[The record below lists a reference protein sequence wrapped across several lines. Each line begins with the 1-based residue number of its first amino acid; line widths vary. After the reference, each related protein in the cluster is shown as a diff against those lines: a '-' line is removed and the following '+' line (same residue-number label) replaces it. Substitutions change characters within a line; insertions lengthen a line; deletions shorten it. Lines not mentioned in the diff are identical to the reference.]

1 MCKPSP
7 KDIAKGTRYNALSTG
22 LCAFACLQL
31 LCITLIAQPLESTFE
46 KVDSSTA
53 QKTHNEAPKAQSLES
68 TQPHQADHSL
78 ESSNPP
84 KKQAK
89 KQTKSQKSKQTTP
102 KASTQK
108 ANTQKEGI
116 AQYNKDNQKVFEL
129 LANSLHSEQNTIHA
143 IGDAIL
149 INQELYVLADT
160 IRYDI
165 QERQVQASGDVRIY
179 RDGNLLVR
187 TKETHFSLDDKYGII
202 EPLYLQDTES
212 GLWVSSARATTQDT
226 FYTFKKAVLSGCAV
240 PSPIWRME
248 ASSGSYSDSKKIV
261 SLWNPRV
268 YIGDVPIF
276 YFPYFSVS
284 TNMSRKTGL
293 LMPSFVTSSTE
304 GFAFFLPYYIAPK
317 TNWDITLTPQ
327 VRTERGIGGLIEFRA
342 LDSGL
347 DRTYA
352 ELGYLYN
359 FDEYMQRFNLKNQ
372 QIYGLRLYHLGNRP
386 LQKYFKLNSE
396 LDNGIYLN
404 LVHMNDLDYYR
415 LRQIN
420 KRVYDTTYT
429 SKANA
434 FIQTQKH
441 YLGLNFKYFLNL
453 AKLNNTTT
461 FQSVPNFQY
470 HKYMDSLFFKE
481 LMYAIDYQFK
491 NTTRQTGY
499 GYIENG
505 VRIPVGLQFS
515 LFKQY
520 LSLGIWNEFYAEN
533 LFLTKTQ
540 NSYIPSNDDT
550 NKNGN
555 IFSANY
561 SISLNSD
568 LSKSYNKF
576 FHTIQFEALFSGPY
590 LFYHNGLLS
599 QATGDQAAQIRKDS
613 IALREQ
619 FGAAAD
625 YLNKFPIKSPSGT
638 IYFYDDIWDP
648 SGISAYTIVNQTL
661 DLKLSQ
667 YFLTS
672 TGRNIVDW
680 KIFQRLNFD
689 ELAYALKSSHI
700 DSSVIAKRPLENKF
714 SFSPIAGLNFSASFF
729 YSFYAKRMSELALAT
744 SFSRGAFSASA
755 SYFFKD
761 KQAYDFLSNTILSQ
775 TGAQYLRANVSHDF
789 GVFAFSASAGYDIE
803 KNTLLDWDIGLYKNI
818 RCFGI
823 GLKFVNR
830 RRPILTN
837 DINNPFY
844 VQQDYFVRLI
854 FNFAPL
860 TSTGLTTRF

>member
-1 MCKPSP
+1 
-7 KDIAKGTRYNALSTG
+7 
-22 LCAFACLQL
+22 
-31 LCITLIAQPLESTFE
+31 
-46 KVDSSTA
+46 
-53 QKTHNEAPKAQSLES
+53 
-68 TQPHQADHSL
+68 
-78 ESSNPP
+78 
-84 KKQAK
+84 
-89 KQTKSQKSKQTTP
+89 
-102 KASTQK
+102 
-108 ANTQKEGI
+108 
-116 AQYNKDNQKVFEL
+116 
-129 LANSLHSEQNTIHA
+129 
-143 IGDAIL
+143 
-149 INQELYVLADT
+149 
-160 IRYDI
+160 
-165 QERQVQASGDVRIY
+165 
-179 RDGNLLVR
+179 
-187 TKETHFSLDDKYGII
+187 
-202 EPLYLQDTES
+202 
-212 GLWVSSARATTQDT
+212 
-226 FYTFKKAVLSGCAV
+226 
-240 PSPIWRME
+240 
-248 ASSGSYSDSKKIV
+248 
-261 SLWNPRV
+261 
-268 YIGDVPIF
+268 
-276 YFPYFSVS
+276 
-284 TNMSRKTGL
+284 
-293 LMPSFVTSSTE
+293 MPSFVTSSTE

-453 AKLNNTTT
+453 AKLDNTTT

-729 YSFYAKRMSELALAT
+729 YSFYAKKMSELALAT

>member
-31 LCITLIAQPLESTFE
+31 LCATLIAQPLESTFE

-68 TQPHQADHSL
+68 THQADPSL

-89 KQTKSQKSKQTTP
+89 SQKSKQTTP
-102 KASTQK
+102 K

-453 AKLNNTTT
+453 AKLDNTTT

-599 QATGDQAAQIRKDS
+599 QATGDQAAQIRKKS
-613 IALREQ
+613 IDLREQ

-625 YLNKFPIKSPSGT
+625 YLNKFPIESPSGT

>member
-1 MCKPSP
+1 MDKGCGKLHIGLLLGC
-7 KDIAKGTRYNALSTG
+7 IALCLNAK
-22 LCAFACLQL
+22 
-31 LCITLIAQPLESTFE
+31 PLEPESTSA
-46 KVDSSTA
+46 DSSLAKTE
-53 QKTHNEAPKAQSLES
+53 QKKGVT
-68 TQPHQADHSL
+68 
-78 ESSNPP
+78 
-84 KKQAK
+84 
-89 KQTKSQKSKQTTP
+89 
-102 KASTQK
+102 
-108 ANTQKEGI
+108 
-116 AQYNKDNQKVFEL
+116 QYNKDNQKVFEL
-129 LANSLHSEQNTIHA
+129 LADSVYSAEGTIHA
-143 IGDAIL
+143 TGDAIL
-149 INQELYVLADT
+149 INQELYVLADA
-160 IRYDI
+160 IRYDM
-165 QERQVQASGDVRIY
+165 QKREVQASGEVRIY

-187 TKETHFSLDDKYGII
+187 THQTHFSLDDKYGII

-212 GLWVSSARATTQDT
+212 GLWVSSSLATTQDT
-226 FYTFKKAVLSGCAV
+226 FYTFKKATLSGCAV
-240 PSPIWRME
+240 PNPIWRME
-248 ASSGSYSDSKKIV
+248 ASSGSYSDSKKSV
-261 SLWNPRV
+261 TLWNPRV

-284 TNMSRKTGL
+284 TNMSRTSGL

-327 VRTERGIGGLIEFRA
+327 VRSERGVGGLIEFRA

-359 FDEYMQRFNLKNQ
+359 FDEYMERFNLKNHYV
-372 QIYGLRLYHLGNRP
+372 YGLRLYHLGNRP
-386 LQKYFKLNSE
+386 LQKYFKLKSE
-396 LDNGIYLN
+396 LDNGIYIN
-404 LVHMNDLDYYR
+404 FAHMNDLDYYR

-420 KRVYDTTYT
+420 KRVYDMSYT

-434 FIQTQKH
+434 FVQTQKH
-441 YLGLNFKYFLNL
+441 YVGLNFKYFLNL
-453 AKLNNTTT
+453 SKLDNSST

-470 HKYMDSLFFKE
+470 HKYMDSLFFRQ

-491 NTTRQTGY
+491 NTARQTGY

-505 VRIPVGLQFS
+505 LRIPVGLQFS
-515 LFKQY
+515 LFKKY
-520 LSLGIWNEFYAEN
+520 LSLGVWNEFYAEN

-540 NSYIPSNDDT
+540 NSYIPSNNDT

-561 SISLNSD
+561 SVSLNSD

-576 FHTIQFEALFSGPY
+576 FHTIQLETLLSGPY

-599 QATGDQAAQIRKDS
+599 QATGDQAAQIRQES

-625 YLNKFPIKSPSGT
+625 YLNKFPIISPSGSV
-638 IYFYDDIWDP
+638 YFYDDIWDP

-667 YFLTS
+667 YFLTN

-680 KIFQRLNFD
+680 KVFQRLNFD
-689 ELAYALKSSHI
+689 ELRHALNTSSGSV

-729 YSFYAKRMSELALAT
+729 YSFYAKKMSELALAT

-761 KQAYDFLSNTILSQ
+761 KEAYDFLSNTILTQ
-775 TGAQYLRANVSHDF
+775 TGAQYLRANIAHDF
-789 GVFAFSASAGYDIE
+789 RVFAFSASAGYDIE

-860 TSTGLTTRF
+860 TSAGLTTRF

>member
-1 MCKPSP
+1 MGKGCGKLRAGLLLGC
-7 KDIAKGTRYNALSTG
+7 IALCLNAK
-22 LCAFACLQL
+22 
-31 LCITLIAQPLESTFE
+31 PLEPESTST
-46 KVDSSTA
+46 DSSLAKTE
-53 QKTHNEAPKAQSLES
+53 QKKGVT
-68 TQPHQADHSL
+68 
-78 ESSNPP
+78 
-84 KKQAK
+84 
-89 KQTKSQKSKQTTP
+89 
-102 KASTQK
+102 
-108 ANTQKEGI
+108 
-116 AQYNKDNQKVFEL
+116 QYNKDNQKVFEL
-129 LANSLHSEQNTIHA
+129 LADSVYSAEGTIHA
-143 IGDAIL
+143 TGDAIL

-160 IRYDI
+160 IRYDM
-165 QERQVQASGDVRIY
+165 QKREVQASGEVRIY

-187 TKETHFSLDDKYGII
+187 THQTHFSLDDKYGII

-212 GLWVSSARATTQDT
+212 GLWVSSSLATTQDT
-226 FYTFKKAVLSGCAV
+226 FYTFKKATLSGCAV
-240 PSPIWRME
+240 PNPIWRME
-248 ASSGSYSDSKKIV
+248 ASSGSYSDSKKSV
-261 SLWNPRV
+261 TLWNPRV

-284 TNMSRKTGL
+284 TNMSRTSGL

-327 VRTERGIGGLIEFRA
+327 VRSERGVGGLIEFRA

-359 FDEYMQRFNLKNQ
+359 FDEYMERFNLKNHYV
-372 QIYGLRLYHLGNRP
+372 YGLRLYHLGNRP
-386 LQKYFKLNSE
+386 LQKYFKLKSD
-396 LDNGIYLN
+396 LDNGVYIN
-404 LVHMNDLDYYR
+404 FAHMNDLDYYR

-420 KRVYDTTYT
+420 KRVYDMSYT

-434 FIQTQKH
+434 FVQTQKH
-441 YLGLNFKYFLNL
+441 YVGLNFKYFLNL
-453 AKLNNTTT
+453 SKLDNSST

-470 HKYMDSLFFKE
+470 HKYMDSLFFRQ
-481 LMYAIDYQFK
+481 LLYAIDYQFK
-491 NTTRQTGY
+491 NTTRQIGY

-505 VRIPVGLQFS
+505 LRIPVGLQFS
-515 LFKQY
+515 LFKKY
-520 LSLGIWNEFYAEN
+520 LSLGVWNEFYAEN
-533 LFLTKTQ
+533 LVLTKTQ
-540 NSYIPSNDDT
+540 NSYIPSNDGT

-576 FHTIQFEALFSGPY
+576 FHTIQLEALLSGPY

-599 QATGDQAAQIRKDS
+599 QATGDQAAQIRQES

-625 YLNKFPIKSPSGT
+625 YLNKFPIISPSGSV
-638 IYFYDDIWDP
+638 YFYDDIWDP

-667 YFLTS
+667 YFLTN

-680 KIFQRLNFD
+680 KVFQRLNFD
-689 ELAYALKSSHI
+689 ELRHALNTSSGSV
-700 DSSVIAKRPLENKF
+700 DSSVIAKRPLENKL

-729 YSFYAKRMSELALAT
+729 YSFYAKKMSELALAT

-761 KQAYDFLSNTILSQ
+761 KEAYDFLSNTILTQ
-775 TGAQYLRANVSHDF
+775 TGAQYLRANIAHDF
-789 GVFAFSASAGYDIE
+789 RVFAFSASAGYDIE

-860 TSTGLTTRF
+860 TSAGLTTRF

>member
-31 LCITLIAQPLESTFE
+31 LCATLIAQPLESTFE

-53 QKTHNEAPKAQSLES
+53 QKTHNEAQKAQSLES
-68 TQPHQADHSL
+68 THQADHSL

-89 KQTKSQKSKQTTP
+89 KQAKSQKSKQTTP

>member
-78 ESSNPP
+78 ESTQATNPNLAP
-84 KKQAK
+84 KP
-89 KQTKSQKSKQTTP
+89 KQTTP
-102 KASTQK
+102 K

-268 YIGDVPIF
+268 YISDVPIF

-453 AKLNNTTT
+453 AKLDNTTT

-599 QATGDQAAQIRKDS
+599 QATGDQAAQIRKKS
-613 IALREQ
+613 IDLREQ

-625 YLNKFPIKSPSGT
+625 YLNKFPIESPSGT

-689 ELAYALKSSHI
+689 ELAYVLKSSHI

>member
-31 LCITLIAQPLESTFE
+31 LCATLIAQPLESTFE

-53 QKTHNEAPKAQSLES
+53 QKTHNEAPKTQSLES
-68 TQPHQADHSL
+68 THQADPSL

-89 KQTKSQKSKQTTP
+89 SQKSKQTTP
-102 KASTQK
+102 K

-453 AKLNNTTT
+453 AKLDNTTT

-599 QATGDQAAQIRKDS
+599 QATGDQAAQIRKKS
-613 IALREQ
+613 IDLREQ

-625 YLNKFPIKSPSGT
+625 YLNKFPIESPSGT

>member
-78 ESSNPP
+78 ESTQATNPNLAP
-84 KKQAK
+84 KP
-89 KQTKSQKSKQTTP
+89 KQTTP
-102 KASTQK
+102 K

-248 ASSGSYSDSKKIV
+248 ASSGSYFDSKKIV

-453 AKLNNTTT
+453 AKLDNTTT

-599 QATGDQAAQIRKDS
+599 QATGDQAAQIRKKS
-613 IALREQ
+613 IDLREQ

-625 YLNKFPIKSPSGT
+625 YLNKFPIESPSGT

-689 ELAYALKSSHI
+689 ELAYVLKSSHI

>member
-1 MCKPSP
+1 MGKGCGKLHIGLLLGC
-7 KDIAKGTRYNALSTG
+7 IALCLNAK
-22 LCAFACLQL
+22 
-31 LCITLIAQPLESTFE
+31 PLEPESTST
-46 KVDSSTA
+46 DSSPAKTE
-53 QKTHNEAPKAQSLES
+53 QKKGVT
-68 TQPHQADHSL
+68 
-78 ESSNPP
+78 
-84 KKQAK
+84 
-89 KQTKSQKSKQTTP
+89 
-102 KASTQK
+102 
-108 ANTQKEGI
+108 
-116 AQYNKDNQKVFEL
+116 QYNKDNQKVFEL
-129 LANSLHSEQNTIHA
+129 LADSVHSAEGTIHA

-160 IRYDI
+160 IHYDM
-165 QERQVQASGDVRIY
+165 QKREVQASGDVRIY

-187 TKETHFSLDDKYGII
+187 THQTHFSLDDKYGVI

-212 GLWVSSARATTQDT
+212 GLWVSSSLATTQDT
-226 FYTFKKAVLSGCAV
+226 FYTFRKATLSGCAV
-240 PSPIWRME
+240 PNPVWRME

-261 SLWNPRV
+261 TLWNPRV

-276 YFPYFSVS
+276 YFPWFSVS
-284 TNMSRKTGL
+284 TNMSRTSGL

-327 VRTERGIGGLIEFRA
+327 YRTQRGAGGMIELRM

-352 ELGYLYN
+352 EFGYLYN
-359 FDEYMQRFNLKNQ
+359 FDEYMQQFNIKNHSV
-372 QIYGLRLYHLGNRP
+372 YGLRFYHLGNRP
-386 LQKYFKLNSE
+386 LQKYFKLKSE
-396 LDNGIYLN
+396 LDNGIYIN
-404 LVHMNDLDYYR
+404 FAHINDLDYYR

-420 KRVYDTTYT
+420 KRVYDMSYT

-441 YLGLNFKYFLNL
+441 YVGLNFKYFLNL
-453 AKLNNTTT
+453 SKLDNSST

-491 NTTRQTGY
+491 NTARQVGY

-505 VRIPVGLQFS
+505 LRIPVGLQFS
-515 LFKQY
+515 LFKKY
-520 LSLGIWNEFYAEN
+520 LSLGVWNEFYAEN

-540 NSYIPSNDDT
+540 NSYIPSNNDT

-576 FHTIQFEALFSGPY
+576 FHTIQLEALFSGPY

-599 QATGDQAAQIRKDS
+599 QTTGDQAAQIRQES
-613 IALREQ
+613 IALRERL
-619 FGAAAD
+619 GAAASLD
-625 YLNKFPIKSPSGT
+625 YLSKFPIISPSGSV
-638 IYFYDDIWDP
+638 YFYDDIWDP

-667 YFLTS
+667 YFLTN

-680 KIFQRLNFD
+680 KVFQRLNFD
-689 ELAYALKSSHI
+689 ELRHALNTSSGSV
-700 DSSVIAKRPLENKF
+700 DSSVIAKRPLENKL
-714 SFSPIAGLNFSASFF
+714 SFSPIDGLNFSASFF
-729 YSFYAKRMSELALAT
+729 YSFFTQKMSELALSA
-744 SFSRGAFSASA
+744 SFSRGAFSTST
-755 SYFFKD
+755 SYFYKNTES
-761 KQAYDFLSNTILSQ
+761 YDYLSNTILTQ
-775 TGAQYLRANVSHDF
+775 TGAHYLRANVSHDF
-789 GVFAFSASAGYDIE
+789 RFFAFNASAGYDIE
-803 KNTLLDWDIGLYKNI
+803 KNTLLDWDMGLYKNI

-837 DINNPFY
+837 NIQNPFY
-844 VQQDYFVRLI
+844 IQQDYFVRLI

>member
-1 MCKPSP
+1 MSKGCGKLHIGLLLGC
-7 KDIAKGTRYNALSTG
+7 IALCLNAK
-22 LCAFACLQL
+22 
-31 LCITLIAQPLESTFE
+31 PLEPESTST
-46 KVDSSTA
+46 DSSPAKTE
-53 QKTHNEAPKAQSLES
+53 QKKGVT
-68 TQPHQADHSL
+68 
-78 ESSNPP
+78 
-84 KKQAK
+84 
-89 KQTKSQKSKQTTP
+89 
-102 KASTQK
+102 
-108 ANTQKEGI
+108 
-116 AQYNKDNQKVFEL
+116 QYNKDNQKVFEL
-129 LANSLHSEQNTIHA
+129 LADSVYSAEGTIHA
-143 IGDAIL
+143 TGDAIL

-160 IRYDI
+160 IRYDM
-165 QERQVQASGDVRIY
+165 QKREVQASGDVRIY

-187 TKETHFSLDDKYGII
+187 THQTHFSLDDKYGII

-212 GLWVSSARATTQDT
+212 GLWVSSSLATTQDT
-226 FYTFKKAVLSGCAV
+226 FYTFRKATLSGCAV
-240 PSPIWRME
+240 PNPVWRME
-248 ASSGSYSDSKKIV
+248 ASSGSYSDSKKSV
-261 SLWNPRV
+261 TLWNPRV

-276 YFPYFSVS
+276 YFPWFSVS
-284 TNMSRKTGL
+284 TNMSRTSGL

-327 VRTERGIGGLIEFRA
+327 VRSERGVGGLIELRA

-359 FDEYMQRFNLKNQ
+359 FDEYMERFNLKNHYV
-372 QIYGLRLYHLGNRP
+372 YGLRLYHLGNRP
-386 LQKYFKLNSE
+386 LQKYFKLKSE
-396 LDNGIYLN
+396 LDNGIYIN
-404 LVHMNDLDYYR
+404 FAHMNDLDYYR

-420 KRVYDTTYT
+420 KRVYDMSYT

-434 FIQTQKH
+434 FVQTQKH
-441 YLGLNFKYFLNL
+441 YVGLNFKYFLNL
-453 AKLNNTTT
+453 SKLDNSST

-470 HKYMDSLFFKE
+470 HKYMDSLFFRQ

-491 NTTRQTGY
+491 NTARQTGY

-505 VRIPVGLQFS
+505 LRIPVGLQFS
-515 LFKQY
+515 LFKKY
-520 LSLGIWNEFYAEN
+520 LSLGVWNEFYAEN

-540 NSYIPSNDDT
+540 NSYIPSNNDT

-561 SISLNSD
+561 SVSLNSD

-599 QATGDQAAQIRKDS
+599 QTTGDQAAQIRQES

-625 YLNKFPIKSPSGT
+625 YLNKFPIISPSGSV
-638 IYFYDDIWDP
+638 YFYDDIWDP

-680 KIFQRLNFD
+680 KVFQRLNFD
-689 ELAYALKSSHI
+689 ELRHALNTSSGSV

-729 YSFYAKRMSELALAT
+729 YSFYAKKMSELALAT

-761 KQAYDFLSNTILSQ
+761 KEAYDFLSNTILTQ
-775 TGAQYLRANVSHDF
+775 TGAQYLRANIAHDF
-789 GVFAFSASAGYDIE
+789 RVFAFSASAGYDIE

-860 TSTGLTTRF
+860 TSAGLTTRF

>member
-31 LCITLIAQPLESTFE
+31 LCATLIAQPLESTFE
-46 KVDSSTA
+46 KMDSSTA
-53 QKTHNEAPKAQSLES
+53 QKTHNEAPKTQSLES
-68 TQPHQADHSL
+68 THQADHSL

-84 KKQAK
+84 KKQA
-89 KQTKSQKSKQTTP
+89 KSQKSKQTTP

-453 AKLNNTTT
+453 AKLDNTTT

>member
-31 LCITLIAQPLESTFE
+31 LCATLIAQPLESTFE

-68 TQPHQADHSL
+68 TQAT
-78 ESSNPP
+78 NPKLAP
-84 KKQAK
+84 
-89 KQTKSQKSKQTTP
+89 KSKQTTP

-108 ANTQKEGI
+108 ANTQKEGV

-453 AKLNNTTT
+453 AKLDNTTT

-625 YLNKFPIKSPSGT
+625 YLNKFPIESPSGT

>member
-78 ESSNPP
+78 ESTQATNPNLAP
-84 KKQAK
+84 KP
-89 KQTKSQKSKQTTP
+89 KQTTP
-102 KASTQK
+102 K

-453 AKLNNTTT
+453 AKLDNTTT

-599 QATGDQAAQIRKDS
+599 QATGDQAAQIRKKS
-613 IALREQ
+613 IDLREQ

-625 YLNKFPIKSPSGT
+625 YLNKFPIESPSGT

-689 ELAYALKSSHI
+689 ELAYVLKSSHI

>member
-1 MCKPSP
+1 
-7 KDIAKGTRYNALSTG
+7 
-22 LCAFACLQL
+22 
-31 LCITLIAQPLESTFE
+31 
-46 KVDSSTA
+46 
-53 QKTHNEAPKAQSLES
+53 
-68 TQPHQADHSL
+68 
-78 ESSNPP
+78 
-84 KKQAK
+84 
-89 KQTKSQKSKQTTP
+89 
-102 KASTQK
+102 
-108 ANTQKEGI
+108 
-116 AQYNKDNQKVFEL
+116 
-129 LANSLHSEQNTIHA
+129 
-143 IGDAIL
+143 
-149 INQELYVLADT
+149 
-160 IRYDI
+160 
-165 QERQVQASGDVRIY
+165 
-179 RDGNLLVR
+179 
-187 TKETHFSLDDKYGII
+187 
-202 EPLYLQDTES
+202 
-212 GLWVSSARATTQDT
+212 
-226 FYTFKKAVLSGCAV
+226 
-240 PSPIWRME
+240 
-248 ASSGSYSDSKKIV
+248 
-261 SLWNPRV
+261 
-268 YIGDVPIF
+268 
-276 YFPYFSVS
+276 
-284 TNMSRKTGL
+284 
-293 LMPSFVTSSTE
+293 MPSFVTSSTE

-453 AKLNNTTT
+453 AKLDNTTT

-599 QATGDQAAQIRKDS
+599 QATGDQAAQIRKKS
-613 IALREQ
+613 IDLREQ

-625 YLNKFPIKSPSGT
+625 YLNKFPIESPSGT

-689 ELAYALKSSHI
+689 ELAYVLKSSHI

>member
-1 MCKPSP
+1 MGKGCGKLHIGLLLGC
-7 KDIAKGTRYNALSTG
+7 IALCLNAK
-22 LCAFACLQL
+22 
-31 LCITLIAQPLESTFE
+31 PLEPESTST
-46 KVDSSTA
+46 DSSLAKTE
-53 QKTHNEAPKAQSLES
+53 QKKGVT
-68 TQPHQADHSL
+68 
-78 ESSNPP
+78 
-84 KKQAK
+84 
-89 KQTKSQKSKQTTP
+89 
-102 KASTQK
+102 
-108 ANTQKEGI
+108 
-116 AQYNKDNQKVFEL
+116 QYNKDNQKVFEL
-129 LANSLHSEQNTIHA
+129 LADSVYSAEGTIHA
-143 IGDAIL
+143 TGDAIL
-149 INQELYVLADT
+149 INQELYVLADA
-160 IRYDI
+160 IRYDM
-165 QERQVQASGDVRIY
+165 QKREVQASGEVRIY

-187 TKETHFSLDDKYGII
+187 THQTHFSLDDKYGII

-212 GLWVSSARATTQDT
+212 GLWVSSSLATTQDT
-226 FYTFKKAVLSGCAV
+226 FYTFRKATLSGCAV
-240 PSPIWRME
+240 PNPVWRME
-248 ASSGSYSDSKKIV
+248 ASSGSYSDSKKSV
-261 SLWNPRV
+261 TLWNPRV

-276 YFPYFSVS
+276 YFPWFSVS
-284 TNMSRKTGL
+284 TNMSRTSGL

-327 VRTERGIGGLIEFRA
+327 VRSERGVGGLIEFRA

-359 FDEYMQRFNLKNQ
+359 FDEYMERFNLKNHYV
-372 QIYGLRLYHLGNRP
+372 YGLRLYHLGNRP
-386 LQKYFKLNSE
+386 LQKYFKLKSE
-396 LDNGIYLN
+396 LDNGIYIN
-404 LVHMNDLDYYR
+404 FVHMNDLDYYR

-420 KRVYDTTYT
+420 KRVYDMSYT

-434 FIQTQKH
+434 FVQTQKH
-441 YLGLNFKYFLNL
+441 YVGLNFKYFLNL
-453 AKLNNTTT
+453 SKLDNSST

-470 HKYMDSLFFKE
+470 HKYMDSLFFRQ

-491 NTTRQTGY
+491 NTARQTGY

-505 VRIPVGLQFS
+505 LRIPVGLQFS
-515 LFKQY
+515 LFKKY
-520 LSLGIWNEFYAEN
+520 LSLGVWNEFYAEN

-540 NSYIPSNDDT
+540 NSYIPSNNDT

-561 SISLNSD
+561 SVSLNSD

-576 FHTIQFEALFSGPY
+576 FHTIQLEALLSGPY

-599 QATGDQAAQIRKDS
+599 QATGDQAAQIRQES

-619 FGAAAD
+619 FGATAD
-625 YLNKFPIKSPSGT
+625 YLNKFPIISPSGSV
-638 IYFYDDIWDP
+638 YFYDDIWDP

-667 YFLTS
+667 YFLTN

-680 KIFQRLNFD
+680 KVFQRLNFD
-689 ELAYALKSSHI
+689 ELRHALNTSSGSV

-729 YSFYAKRMSELALAT
+729 YSFYAKKMSELALAT
-744 SFSRGAFSASA
+744 SFSHGAFSASA

-761 KQAYDFLSNTILSQ
+761 KEAYDFLSNTILTQ
-775 TGAQYLRANVSHDF
+775 TGAQYLRANIAHDF
-789 GVFAFSASAGYDIE
+789 RVFAFSASAGYDIE

-860 TSTGLTTRF
+860 TSAGLTTRF